1 MRGGA
6 DTRALVLK
14 RGMGW
19 GGGGA
24 VLFRCSMQGFKDLHG
39 AQSLALNP
47 KPKPLSPTT
56 LNSQALNPKTLN
68 PKTPN
73 PKTLNS

>member
-19 GGGGA
+19 GGGA
-24 VLFRCSMQGFKDLHG
+24 VLFRFSMQGIKDLHG

-47 KPKPLSPTT
+47 KP
-56 LNSQALNPKTLN
+56 
-68 PKTPN
+68 
-73 PKTLNS
+73 